1 MSTIE
6 DSPTEFVGKSGLE
19 PEVIRP
25 DATMNELGMDSL
37 TQSELA
43 ATVPDAFAAQA
54 AHDKVGPASTDADDC
69 AAVRAGACAAGS
81 R

>member
-6 DSPTEFVGKSGLE
+6 DSPTELEGKFGLE

-37 TQSELA
+37 AQAELV
-43 ATVPDAFAAQA
+43 ATVRDAFAAQVT
-54 AHDKVGPASTDADDC
+54 HDKVGPASTVADDC